1 MFKGW
6 MWAEVFSSWRVFAQG
21 LLGTIT
27 VSVVS
32 LILMLL
38 LSLLAALIRV
48 GRHRTLRWFTGVL
61 MGFFQNT
68 PLLVQVF
75 FLYNVLPLLGVK
87 LPVFAVGSIS
97 LSVYTAAFG
106 AAIFEAAINSVP
118 KGQTEAAYSQGF
130 GFFTTMMRIVLP
142 QALKVAIPPM
152 TGQVV
157 NLIKNSSVLAMV
169 ALGELMYM
177 TDSWSAEHAI
187 YGPTFIVTAVLYL
200 CLCLPLARL
209 SRNLEMKTRR

>member
-1 MFKGW
+1 
-6 MWAEVFSSWRVFAQG
+6 MWTEVFSSWKVFAKG
-21 LLGTIT
+21 FLGTISVST
-27 VSVVS
+27 VSLV
-32 LILMLL
+32 LMFA
-38 LSLLAALIRV
+38 LSLFAALLRV
-48 GRHRTLRWFTGVL
+48 GQNTGLRWITGVL

-75 FLYNVLPLLGVK
+75 FLYNVLPLIGIKLGV
-87 LPVFAVGSIS
+87 FSVGSIS
-97 LSVYTAAFG
+97 LSVYTASFG

-118 KGQTEAAYSQGF
+118 KGQSEAAYSQGF
-130 GFFTTMMRIVLP
+130 GFFAVMTRIVLP
-142 QALKVAIPPM
+142 QAMKVAIPPM

-187 YGPTFIVTAVLYL
+187 YGPTFLLSAVLYL
-200 CLCLPLARL
+200 ALCLPLARL
-209 SRNLEMKTRR
+209 SRNLEKKTRR

>member
-1 MFKGW
+1 
-6 MWAEVFSSWRVFAQG
+6 VVHRCPDG
-21 LLGTIT
+21 LLPEHPASG
-27 VSVVS
+27 
-32 LILMLL
+32 
-38 LSLLAALIRV
+38 A
-48 GRHRTLRWFTGVL
+48 GVL
-61 MGFFQNT
+61 S
-68 PLLVQVF
+68 VQRITSS
-75 FLYNVLPLLGVK
+75 GIETS
-87 LPVFAVGSIS
+87 VFAVGSIS

-187 YGPTFIVTAVLYL
+187 YGPDVHCNRRVVP
-200 CLCLPLARL
+200 LPLSAVGQVVPK
-209 SRNLEMKTRR
+209 S